1 METKICSKC
10 KQEKPISEFAINRTR
25 KDGHASDC
33 KACRKIYRDKH
44 YLEHKEYYKD
54 KASKYRRKK
63 NKEFEEL
70 RSTLKC
76 SICGESRHWCLEF
89 HHLNPNEKESEVTRL
104 KESPRKLKE
113 ELKKCVVLCANCHRD
128 IHYKERNMQ
137 GGKDWYPN

>member
-10 KQEKPISEFAINRTR
+10 KQEKPLSEFAINRTR

-54 KASKYRRKK
+54 KASKYRSKK

-76 SICGESRHWCLEF
+76 SVCGENRHWCLEF

-104 KESPRKLKE
+104 KESPRRLEE
-113 ELKKCVVLCANCHRD
+113 ELKKCIVLCANCHRD
-128 IHYKERNMQ
+128 LHYKERNISR
-137 GGKDWYPN
+137 

>member
-10 KQEKPISEFAINRTR
+10 KQEKPLSEFAINRTR

-54 KASKYRRKK
+54 KASKYRSKK

-76 SICGESRHWCLEF
+76 SICGEDRHWCLEF

-104 KESPRKLKE
+104 KESPRRLRE
-113 ELKKCVVLCANCHRD
+113 ELKKCIVLCANCHRGL
-128 IHYKERNMQ
+128 HYKERNISR
-137 GGKDWYPN
+137 